1 MIKIE
6 YVPLIGIVGSI
17 ILFLSDLKIK
27 RKKRIKN
34 FNWIK
39 KFEEW
44 SKKLKI
50 DIGKGKNADKLQCL
64 IIKAGIDI
72 KPEVIKLF
80 QYLLPIIVFALI
92 ILVKYTNIAN
102 AMLNMEQLKEVAQ
115 YLNDDSFTK
124 IDTNVDFGGAFL
136 ISLLFYFVPML
147 ILKAM
152 SYVRAL
158 KSQEEVLMLQTYAL
172 MMLKTSQSVQQILI
186 VLNERSKIFKPY
198 LELAV
203 KSYSQDP
210 KETLKTLKKVEDK
223 GFEKIIISLEQALD
237 KNREMSF
244 KYLEKHRVLTK
255 ELNKIEKKAK
265 DSQKKVVGIL
275 LLIVPLMIFAIIGG
289 YPWFMLSLKTMSDI
303 NF

>member
-64 IIKAGIDI
+64 IIKAGLDI